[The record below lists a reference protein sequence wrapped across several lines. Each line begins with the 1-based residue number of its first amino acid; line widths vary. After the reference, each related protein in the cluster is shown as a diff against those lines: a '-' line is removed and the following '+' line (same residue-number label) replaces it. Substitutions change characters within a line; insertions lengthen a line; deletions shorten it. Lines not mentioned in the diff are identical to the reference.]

1 MQLSA
6 LLYTAVNR
14 TIELW
19 QYCFLLGCQRKGLI
33 CTIQHQ
39 CCSKNNFIN
48 WIDVTNWIFVIS
60 SRVESNMKS
69 SKGIYIKDNYD
80 DNNNHDNHF
89 KIEKR
94 YKHSVSVL
102 TPCIQIIN
110 FQHTATLRN
119 ELGCHNIYF
128 IVALHYNGHS
138 QADVHTEDSLLQLP
152 LPPAPP
158 YCMQSTV
165 LYPFNI
171 LLRNPH

>member
-1 MQLSA
+1 
-6 LLYTAVNR
+6 
-14 TIELW
+14 
-19 QYCFLLGCQRKGLI
+19 
-33 CTIQHQ
+33 
-39 CCSKNNFIN
+39 
-48 WIDVTNWIFVIS
+48 
-60 SRVESNMKS
+60 MKS

-110 FQHTATLRN
+110 FQHTTTLPS

-138 QADVHTEDSLLQLP
+138 QADVHTEDSVLQPPPPRSTACNLQFYTLLIFYYETLINFKD
-152 LPPAPP
+152 A
-158 YCMQSTV
+158 SGN
-165 LYPFNI
+165 LYNNQAI
-171 LLRNPH
+171 L